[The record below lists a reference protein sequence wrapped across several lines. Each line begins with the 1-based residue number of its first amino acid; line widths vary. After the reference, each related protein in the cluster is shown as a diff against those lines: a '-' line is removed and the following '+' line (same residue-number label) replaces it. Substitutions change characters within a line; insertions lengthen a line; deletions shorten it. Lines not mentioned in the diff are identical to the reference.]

1 VSPRRAL
8 TDGLFALGWRLLG
21 PIRERRRRELVAGGT
36 SPRRIVVVTPV
47 FGIGNLVLLS
57 GLLANLRRLY
67 PQAYLALAVPP
78 AEHVRSL
85 IGEELADEIV
95 PFDPRSRRRALRFA
109 WEELRPRR
117 FDLGLATFFLPT
129 VDVSGLLVLAGCRHR
144 IAFAAD
150 EHRGL
155 LNTVTCIDKGGHELD
170 RHLQLLAF
178 SGRPLERSTR
188 VSPSPDAVRWAEGTL
203 RRLGLGDVRNLVG
216 VHPGCES
223 VNAQKRWP
231 AGRFGEV
238 IRRLV
243 ASDDVGVL
251 LFLGPGEAD
260 LLPALDLP
268 ASRRIH
274 VVAGESLARVIALVA
289 RCDALLSNDSGLMHV
304 AAGLGVP
311 VAAIFGPTPVEKNA
325 PVGRAT
331 ILEEAGLWCRP
342 CWAGPPLSCHR
353 ERRYCLEGVG
363 VDEVLAATR
372 ALLRTSS
379 ARAAEP
385 RAS

>member
-1 VSPRRAL
+1 VSARRAL
-8 TDGLFALGWRLLG
+8 ADAVFALGWRLLT
-21 PIRERRRRELVAGGT
+21 PLRSRRRRELLASET
-36 SPRRIVVVTPV
+36 APRRIVVVTPV

-67 PQAYLALAVPP
+67 PGAYVALAVPP

-85 IGEELADEIV
+85 IGEDLADEIL
-95 PFDPRSRRRALRFA
+95 PFDPRSRRRGLGFA
-109 WEELRPRR
+109 WRQLRPRR
-117 FDLGLATFFLPT
+117 FDLGLATFFLPSVHT
-129 VDVSGLLVLAGCRHR
+129 SAMLMLAGCRYR
-144 IAFAAD
+144 IAFAPD

-155 LNTVTCIDKGGHELD
+155 LNTFTCLDRGGHELD

-178 SGRPLERSTR
+178 AGRTVERSTR
-188 VSPSPDAVRWAEGTL
+188 VSPSVEARRWAEGTL
-203 RRLGLGDVRNLVG
+203 RRPGFGEARSVVG
-216 VHPGCES
+216 VHPGCEP

-251 LFLGPGEAD
+251 LFLGPGESD

-268 ASRRIH
+268 ESRRIQ
-274 VVAGESLARVIALVA
+274 VVTGESLARVIALVA
-289 RCDALLSNDSGLMHV
+289 RCDVLLSNDSGLMHV
-304 AAGLGVP
+304 AAGLDVP
-311 VAAIFGPTPVEKNA
+311 VAAIFGPTPVDKNA

-331 ILEEAGLWCRP
+331 ILEEPGLWCRP
-342 CWAGPPLSCHR
+342 CWVGPPLSCHR

-363 VDEVLAATR
+363 VDEVLGATR
-372 ALLRTSS
+372 ALLAS
-379 ARAAEP
+379 AAGAAEP